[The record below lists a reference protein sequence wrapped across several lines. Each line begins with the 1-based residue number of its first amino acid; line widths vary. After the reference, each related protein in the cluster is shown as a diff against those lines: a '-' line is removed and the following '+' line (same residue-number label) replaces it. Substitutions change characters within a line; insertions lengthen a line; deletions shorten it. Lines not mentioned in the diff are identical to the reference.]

1 MPQGIKACVP
11 QVLRPHS
18 SRALELQ
25 LLSPHV
31 LEPMLYK
38 RSLCTTTK
46 DRPHLPQLEKARTQ
60 QQRPSTAQ
68 NKQFFFFLRKMPN
81 HFLDFPGFCW
91 LVIKELLTLTLE
103 TFNFPFPFRYCF
115 SVAFFVSLLKFI
127 NLLFFFFIK
136 VEYPCTKVT

>member
-38 RSLCTTTK
+38 RSLCTETK
-46 DRPHLPQLEKARTQ
+46 ESLRTAAKTQ
-60 QQRPSTAQ
+60 HSQ
-68 NKQFFFFLRKMPN
+68 NKQTECMIS
-81 HFLDFPGFCW
+81 
-91 LVIKELLTLTLE
+91 LVCGI
-103 TFNFPFPFRYCF
+103 
-115 SVAFFVSLLKFI
+115 LKSQTHRNTAI
-127 NLLFFFFIK
+127 DG
-136 VEYPCTKVT
+136 YQRMG